1 MKNGRVPSEV
11 LLLTAGPPRGGY
23 ITSGAAAAPLY
34 QFLLNTYTL
43 TTTDC
48 ETELKLYKATR
59 FSFLKKKTVNPSPFF
74 PAWRTRL
81 LARAQGDRAE
91 LPKPNLFS
99 PRQGNVCERGGRR
112 GGGGCSPRP
121 RGGRA
126 TAQLLLTPP
135 APGGPAVKSAAD
147 RFAPSAAG
155 SRTASTPSPPGR
167 AGPGQA
173 APRRAVP
180 CRAVPLPPPRP
191 AAAAASSPPRPGGG
205 LQAARLPRGAC
216 WEEAPVA
223 PRRRR
228 PCWGERGGAE
238 LPGAGSAEPV
248 SPEGGGRLACGA
260 LAGCLPCAAL
270 PWWGSALSQWRGG
283 RSLRRGSAALASGQ
297 RCKCGGNEVAVKRG
311 VVGAPGAEGKAAA
324 VAPCCLPLA
333 APLPPLGPR
342 HKQ

>member
-121 RGGRA
+121 GGGRA

-155 SRTASTPSPPGR
+155 SWTASTPSPPGR
-167 AGPGQA
+167 ARQRRA
-173 APRRAVP
+173 APRRASRPPVP
-180 CRAVPLPPPRP
+180 VPIPPQRGHATPRYGRRHVPAPPPPPLLRP
-191 AAAAASSPPRPGGG
+191 AR
-205 LQAARLPRGAC
+205 
-216 WEEAPVA
+216 
-223 PRRRR
+223 
-228 PCWGERGGAE
+228 
-238 LPGAGSAEPV
+238 
-248 SPEGGGRLACGA
+248 EGGGRRAEPGGGA
-260 LAGCLPCAAL
+260 GP
-270 PWWGSALSQWRGG
+270 PRGG
-283 RSLRRGSAALASGQ
+283 GVRG
-297 RCKCGGNEVAVKRG
+297 RG
-311 VVGAPGAEGKAAA
+311 CEGTGA
-324 VAPCCLPLA
+324 
-333 APLPPLGPR
+333 
-342 HKQ
+342 